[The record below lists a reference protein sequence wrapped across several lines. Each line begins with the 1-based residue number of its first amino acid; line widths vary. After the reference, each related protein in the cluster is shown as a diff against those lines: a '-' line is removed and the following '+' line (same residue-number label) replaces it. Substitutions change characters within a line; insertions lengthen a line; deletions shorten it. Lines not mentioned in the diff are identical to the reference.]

1 MIRTAQGVMDAY
13 SGLEASEKRKFDIQY
28 KDLNQFT
35 QWLNQEVD
43 KILNAKKSK
52 PRPKTK
58 TKGQS

>member
-1 MIRTAQGVMDAY
+1 MDAY